1 MKTNY
6 RGIPFNFYYIPVTL
20 MDKQSASPKEDVYRS
35 LRSRIITQDLKPGQV
50 LNEKALMEYYNI
62 GRTPMREILLQLKND
77 CLVQIIPRSG
87 TLVAP
92 LDLQELKQVIE
103 VRTTLEGL
111 AGELA
116 AERITD
122 AQLDRLRDIMDDVDN
137 QLASG
142 EIDFIK
148 LFECE
153 SDFHG
158 VIYEAAVNQKLME
171 MLQELQGVCARFW
184 HYLVFG
190 EKELLAQIE
199 DQRKMLV
206 ALAAHDTKQ
215 ARKIMRTHII
225 NFSNQV
231 KENILDL

>member
-1 MKTNY
+1 MKTDY
-6 RGIPFNFYYIPVTL
+6 PGIPLNFYYAPVTI
-20 MDKQSASPKEDVYRS
+20 MNKCSASPKEDVYRS
-35 LRSRIITQDLKPGQV
+35 LRSRIITHDLKPGQV
-50 LNEKALMEYYNI
+50 LNEKALMEYYDI

-77 CLVQIIPRSG
+77 RLVQIIPMSG

-92 LDLQELKQVIE
+92 LDFQELKQAIE

-122 AQLDRLRDIMDDVDN
+122 EQLDRLRDIMHDVDS
-137 QLASG
+137 QLAAS
-142 EIDFIK
+142 EIDFMK

-153 SDFHG
+153 LDFHD

-171 MLQELQGVCARFW
+171 MLKELQGVCARFW
-184 HYLVFG
+184 HHLVFG
-190 EKELLAQIE
+190 EKELLAQIK

-206 ALAAHDTKQ
+206 ALAAHDVKQ
-215 ARKIMRTHII
+215 ARKIMRSHII
-225 NFSNQV
+225 NFSNQI
-231 KENILDL
+231 KDNILG